1 MCECSGFRLYV
12 MHNARSRILA
22 PSSPMS
28 LQVYLAFV
36 AACIALALLPGPIVT
51 LLIANGL
58 RHGTRAALTNIL
70 GVQAA
75 LLIVIG
81 ILAVGLTTLMATM
94 GYWFDW
100 VRFAG
105 AAYLVWLGIKLIRSP
120 VEGIDAGAPPPPPRG
135 GFFLQGFVVALSNP
149 KLLVF
154 FGAFIPQFMDMNQD
168 HLSQVLILGVTF
180 MVLAGLTD
188 AIYALLAGRIRTIF
202 SARRTRAVS
211 RVSGGLMIGGG
222 IWLALTRAR

>member
-1 MCECSGFRLYV
+1 
-12 MHNARSRILA
+12 
-22 PSSPMS
+22 MS

-70 GVQAA
+70 GVQVA

-120 VEGIDAGAPPPPPRG
+120 VEGIEAGAPPPPPRG

-154 FGAFIPQFMDMNQD
+154 FGAFIPQFMDMNRD

-188 AIYALLAGRIRTIF
+188 AIYALLAGRVRTIF
-202 SARRTRAVS
+202 SARRTRLVS
-211 RVSGGLMIGGG
+211 RISGTVMIGGG

>member
-1 MCECSGFRLYV
+1 M
-12 MHNARSRILA
+12 
-22 PSSPMS
+22 MS
-28 LQVYLAFV
+28 MQAYLAFV

-51 LLIANGL
+51 LVIANGL
-58 RHGTRAALTNIL
+58 RYGTRAALTNIL
-70 GVQAA
+70 GVQMG

-81 ILAVGLTTLMATM
+81 VLAVGLTTLMATM

-120 VEGIDAGAPPPPPRG
+120 VEGVSADEPPPPPRG
-135 GFFLQGFVVALSNP
+135 GFLLQGFVVALSNP

-154 FGAFIPQFMDMNQD
+154 FGAFIPQFMDMSRD
-168 HLSQVLILGVTF
+168 HLSQVVVLGVTF

-188 AIYALLAGRIRTIF
+188 AIYALLAGQVRGFF
-202 SARRTRAVS
+202 SVRRTRLVS
-211 RVSGGLMIGGG
+211 RVSGGFMIGGG
-222 IWLALTRAR
+222 IWLALIRAK